1 MELTY
6 QFLLRGLAHQMKNY
20 ADRRL
25 DDFGITQEQSHTL
38 GYIYRHQDKGIS
50 QKDLMHFFDR
60 KGSTVSNI
68 LKNLETQ
75 GLVFRKVNPQD
86 TRSKILKLTDEGVS
100 LVESFTKV
108 FDEIE
113 ERMLLNFS
121 DEEKIRLKENLE
133 QMMKNL
139 E

>member
-6 QFLLRGLAHQMKNY
+6 QFLLRSLAHQMKNY

-38 GYIYRHQDKGIS
+38 GYIYRHQEKDIS
-50 QKDLMHFFDR
+50 QKDIMKTFDR
-60 KGSTVSNI
+60 KGSTVSSI
-68 LKNLETQ
+68 LKNLEKRD
-75 GLVFRKVNPQD
+75 LVYRKVNPED
-86 TRSKILKLTDEGVS
+86 TRSKILKLTDEGIT

-113 ERMLLNFS
+113 ERMILNFA
-121 DEEKIRLKENLE
+121 EEDKIKLKEYLE

>member
-1 MELTY
+1 MY
-6 QFLLRGLAHQMKNY
+6 KRQ
-20 ADRRL
+20 
-25 DDFGITQEQSHTL
+25 
-38 GYIYRHQDKGIS
+38 
-50 QKDLMHFFDR
+50 
-60 KGSTVSNI
+60 
-68 LKNLETQ
+68 
-75 GLVFRKVNPQD
+75 QD

>member
-6 QFLLRGLAHQMKNY
+6 QFLLRSLAHQMKNY

-100 LVESFTKV
+100 LVESFIKV

>member
-6 QFLLRGLAHQMKNY
+6 QFLLRSLAHQMKNY

-38 GYIYRHQDKGIS
+38 DYIYRHQEKCIS
-50 QKDLMHFFDR
+50 QKDIMKTFDR
-60 KGSTVSNI
+60 KGSTVSSI
-68 LKNLETQ
+68 LKNLEKRD
-75 GLVFRKVNPQD
+75 LVYRKVNPED
-86 TRSKILKLTDEGVS
+86 TRSKILKLTDEGIT

-113 ERMLLNFS
+113 ERMILNFA
-121 DEEKIRLKENLE
+121 EEDKIKLKEYLE

>member
-6 QFLLRGLAHQMKNY
+6 QFLLRSLAHQMKNY

-68 LKNLETQ
+68 LKNLEIQ

>member
-6 QFLLRGLAHQMKNY
+6 QFLLRSLAHQMKNY

-38 GYIYRHQDKGIS
+38 GYIYRHQEKGIS
-50 QKDLMHFFDR
+50 QKDIMKTSDR
-60 KGSTVSNI
+60 KGSTVSSI
-68 LKNLETQ
+68 LKNLEKRD
-75 GLVFRKVNPQD
+75 LVYRKVNPED
-86 TRSKILKLTDEGVS
+86 TRSKILKLTDEGIT

-113 ERMLLNFS
+113 ERMILNFA
-121 DEEKIRLKENLE
+121 EEDKIKLKEYLE

>member
-6 QFLLRGLAHQMKNY
+6 QFLLRSLAHQMKNY

-38 GYIYRHQDKGIS
+38 GYIYRHQNKGIS

>member
-1 MELTY
+1 MGLTY
-6 QFLLRGLAHQMKNY
+6 QFLLRSLAHQMKNY

-38 GYIYRHQDKGIS
+38 GYIYRHQEKGIS
-50 QKDLMHFFDR
+50 QKDIMTTFDR
-60 KGSTVSNI
+60 KGSTVSSI
-68 LKNLETQ
+68 LKNLEKRD
-75 GLVFRKVNPQD
+75 LVYRKVNPED
-86 TRSKILKLTDEGVS
+86 TRSKILKLTDEGIT

-113 ERMLLNFS
+113 ERMILNFA
-121 DEEKIRLKENLE
+121 EEDKIKLKEYLE

>member
-6 QFLLRGLAHQMKNY
+6 QFLLRSLAHQMKNY

-38 GYIYRHQDKGIS
+38 GYIYRHQEKGIS
-50 QKDLMHFFDR
+50 QKDIMKTFDR
-60 KGSTVSNI
+60 KGSTVSSI
-68 LKNLETQ
+68 LKNLEKRN
-75 GLVFRKVNPQD
+75 LVYRKVNPED
-86 TRSKILKLTDEGVS
+86 TRSKILKLTDEGIT

-113 ERMLLNFS
+113 ERMILNFA
-121 DEEKIRLKENLE
+121 EEDKIKLKEYLE

>member
-6 QFLLRGLAHQMKNY
+6 QFLLRSLAHQMKNY

-38 GYIYRHQDKGIS
+38 GYIYRHQEKGIS
-50 QKDLMHFFDR
+50 QKDIMKTFDR
-60 KGSTVSNI
+60 KGSTVSSI
-68 LKNLETQ
+68 IKNLEKRD
-75 GLVFRKVNPQD
+75 LVYRKVNPED
-86 TRSKILKLTDEGVS
+86 TRSKILKLTDEGIT
-100 LVESFTKV
+100 LVESFSKV

-113 ERMLLNFS
+113 ERMILNFA
-121 DEEKIRLKENLE
+121 EEDKIKLKEYLE

>member
-1 MELTY
+1 MEVTY
-6 QFLLRGLAHQMKNY
+6 QFLLRSLAHEMKNY

-38 GYIYRHQDKGIS
+38 GYIYRYQEKGIS
-50 QKDLMHFFDR
+50 QKELMEFFGR
-60 KGSTVSNI
+60 KGSTVSSI
-68 LKNLETQ
+68 TKNLEANH
-75 GLVFRKVNPQD
+75 LVFRKVNPED
-86 TRSKILKLTDEGVS
+86 TRSKILKLTDEGLE

-113 ERMLLNFS
+113 ERLLLNIS
-121 DEEKIRLKENLE
+121 DEDQLKFKEIIE

-139 E
+139 K

>member
-6 QFLLRGLAHQMKNY
+6 QFLLRSLAHQMKNY

-38 GYIYRHQDKGIS
+38 GYIYRHQEKGIS
-50 QKDLMHFFDR
+50 QKDIMKTFDR
-60 KGSTVSNI
+60 KGSTVSSI
-68 LKNLETQ
+68 LKNLEKRD
-75 GLVFRKVNPQD
+75 LVYRKVNPED
-86 TRSKILKLTDEGVS
+86 TRSKILKLTDEGIT

-113 ERMLLNFS
+113 ERIILNFA
-121 DEEKIRLKENLE
+121 EEDKIKLKEYLE

>member
-1 MELTY
+1 MDLTY
-6 QFLLRGLAHQMKNY
+6 QFLLRSLAHQMKNY

>member
-6 QFLLRGLAHQMKNY
+6 QFLLRSLAHQMKNY

-121 DEEKIRLKENLE
+121 DEEKIILKENLE

>member
-6 QFLLRGLAHQMKNY
+6 QFLLRSLAHQMKNY

-108 FDEIE
+108 FGEIE

>member
-6 QFLLRGLAHQMKNY
+6 QFLLRSLAHQMKNY

>member
-6 QFLLRGLAHQMKNY
+6 QFLLRSLAHQMKNY

-38 GYIYRHQDKGIS
+38 GYIYRHQEKGIS
-50 QKDLMHFFDR
+50 QKDIMKTFDR
-60 KGSTVSNI
+60 KGSTVSSI
-68 LKNLETQ
+68 LKNLEKRD
-75 GLVFRKVNPQD
+75 LVYRKLNPED
-86 TRSKILKLTDEGVS
+86 TRSKILKLTDEGIT

-113 ERMLLNFS
+113 ERMILNFA
-121 DEEKIRLKENLE
+121 EEDKIKLKEYLE

>member
-6 QFLLRGLAHQMKNY
+6 QFLLRSLAHQMKNY

-38 GYIYRHQDKGIS
+38 GYIYRHQEKGIS
-50 QKDLMHFFDR
+50 QKDIMKTFDR
-60 KGSTVSNI
+60 KGSTVSSI
-68 LKNLETQ
+68 IKNLEKRD
-75 GLVFRKVNPQD
+75 LVYRKVNPED
-86 TRSKILKLTDEGVS
+86 TRSKILKLTDEGIT

-113 ERMLLNFS
+113 ERMILNFA
-121 DEEKIRLKENLE
+121 EEDKIKLKEYLE

>member
-6 QFLLRGLAHQMKNY
+6 QFLLRSLAHQMKNY

-38 GYIYRHQDKGIS
+38 GYIYRHQEKGIS
-50 QKDLMHFFDR
+50 QKDIMKTFDR
-60 KGSTVSNI
+60 KGSTVSSI
-68 LKNLETQ
+68 LKNLEKRD
-75 GLVFRKVNPQD
+75 LVNRKVNPED
-86 TRSKILKLTDEGVS
+86 TRSKILKLTDEGIT

-113 ERMLLNFS
+113 ERMILNF
-121 DEEKIRLKENLE
+121 DEEDKIKLKEYLE

>member
-6 QFLLRGLAHQMKNY
+6 QFLLRSLAHQMKNY

-121 DEEKIRLKENLE
+121 DEEKIRLKENLK

>member
-6 QFLLRGLAHQMKNY
+6 QFLLRSLAHQMKNY

-113 ERMLLNFS
+113 ERMLLNIS

-133 QMMKNL
+133 QMMK
-139 E
+139 

>member
-6 QFLLRGLAHQMKNY
+6 QFLLRSLAHQMKNY

-25 DDFGITQEQSHTL
+25 DDFGITQEQSYTL
-38 GYIYRHQDKGIS
+38 GYIYRHQEKGIS
-50 QKDLMHFFDR
+50 QKDIMKTFDR
-60 KGSTVSNI
+60 KGSTVSSI
-68 LKNLETQ
+68 LKNLEKRD
-75 GLVFRKVNPQD
+75 LVYRKVNPED
-86 TRSKILKLTDEGVS
+86 TRSKILKLTDEGIT

-113 ERMLLNFS
+113 ERMILNFA
-121 DEEKIRLKENLE
+121 EEDKIKLKEYLE

>member
-6 QFLLRGLAHQMKNY
+6 QFLLRSLAHQMKNY

-38 GYIYRHQDKGIS
+38 GYIYRHQEKGIS
-50 QKDLMHFFDR
+50 QKDIMKTFDR
-60 KGSTVSNI
+60 KGSTVSSI
-68 LKNLETQ
+68 LKNLEKRD
-75 GLVFRKVNPQD
+75 LVYRKVNPED
-86 TRSKILKLTDEGVS
+86 TRSKILKLTDEGIT

-113 ERMLLNFS
+113 ERMILNFA
-121 DEEKIRLKENLE
+121 EEDKIKLNEYLE

>member
-1 MELTY
+1 
-6 QFLLRGLAHQMKNY
+6 
-20 ADRRL
+20 
-25 DDFGITQEQSHTL
+25 
-38 GYIYRHQDKGIS
+38 
-50 QKDLMHFFDR
+50 MHFFDR

>member
-6 QFLLRGLAHQMKNY
+6 QFLLRSLAHQMKNY

-38 GYIYRHQDKGIS
+38 GYIYRHQEKGIS
-50 QKDLMHFFDR
+50 QKDIMKTFDR
-60 KGSTVSNI
+60 KGSTVSSI
-68 LKNLETQ
+68 LKNLEKRD
-75 GLVFRKVNPQD
+75 LVYRKVNPED
-86 TRSKILKLTDEGVS
+86 TRSKILKLTDEGIT

-113 ERMLLNFS
+113 ERMILNFA
-121 DEEKIRLKENLE
+121 EEDKIKLKEYLE

>member
-6 QFLLRGLAHQMKNY
+6 QFLLRSLAHQMKNY

-121 DEEKIRLKENLE
+121 DEEKIRLKE
-133 QMMKNL
+133 
-139 E
+139 

>member
-6 QFLLRGLAHQMKNY
+6 QFLLRSLAHQMKNY

-38 GYIYRHQDKGIS
+38 GYIYRHQEKGIS
-50 QKDLMHFFDR
+50 QKDIMKTFDR
-60 KGSTVSNI
+60 KGSTVSSI
-68 LKNLETQ
+68 LKNLEKRD
-75 GLVFRKVNPQD
+75 LVYRKVNPED
-86 TRSKILKLTDEGVS
+86 TRSKILKLTDEGIT
-100 LVESFTKV
+100 LVKSFTKV

-113 ERMLLNFS
+113 ERMILNFA
-121 DEEKIRLKENLE
+121 EEDKIKLKEYLE